1 MTDTAT
7 PRTLV
12 EFAENCFKESDLYYG
27 HGTDNPADEAFYLVM
42 TALQLDFDCDE
53 AVLDQALPAA
63 IADKVKT
70 LVRRRIDERVPVA
83 YLVNEAW
90 FAGLPFY
97 VDKRVLIP
105 RSPVAELIQEKFSPW
120 IEEDDVTS
128 ILDLGTGSACIPVA
142 CAYAFAEAE
151 IDAVDIDTDALAVA
165 VKNLELHNMTDRIR
179 LYQSDLFEQLPARQ
193 YDIIISNPPYVGQEE
208 MQDLPAEY
216 RHEPVH
222 ALEADDN
229 GLLLVD
235 RILKQA
241 CNYLTEQGILIV
253 EVGNSK
259 EALVE
264 KYPGLPFTW
273 LEFENG
279 GDGVFLLNK
288 SDLLI

>member
-1 MTDTAT
+1 MNDAAT

-12 EFAENCFKESDLYYG
+12 EFAENCFQASDIYYG

-42 TALQLDFDCDE
+42 TTLQLDFDCDE
-53 AVLDQALPAA
+53 AVLDQALPAD
-63 IADKVKT
+63 IVDNVKA
-70 LVRRRIDERVPVA
+70 LLHRRIDERVPVA

-97 VDKRVLIP
+97 VDERVLIP
-105 RSPVAELIQEKFSPW
+105 RSPVAELIQEKFTPW
-120 IEEDDVTS
+120 VEEDNVTS

-142 CAYAFAEAE
+142 CAYAFKDAN
-151 IDAVDIDTDALAVA
+151 IDAVDIDPDALAVA
-165 VKNLELHNMTDRIR
+165 ATNIERHNMTDRIH
-179 LYQSDLFEQLPARQ
+179 LYRSDLFEQLPVRQ
-193 YDIIISNPPYVGQEE
+193 YDIIISNPPYVGKEE
-208 MQDLPAEY
+208 MLGLPAEY

-229 GLLLVD
+229 GLFLVD

-259 EALVE
+259 EVLVE
-264 KYPGLPFTW
+264 KYPCIPFTW

-279 GDGVFLLNK
+279 GEGVFLLNK
-288 SDLLI
+288 SDLL